1 MKYLKT
7 NEALFT
13 GKSEKIFEKLIQNFE
28 NKLREEGLE
37 FEKRKNDLWL
47 DQTPKSILKR
57 VVIS

>member
-57 VVIS
+57 ANLS